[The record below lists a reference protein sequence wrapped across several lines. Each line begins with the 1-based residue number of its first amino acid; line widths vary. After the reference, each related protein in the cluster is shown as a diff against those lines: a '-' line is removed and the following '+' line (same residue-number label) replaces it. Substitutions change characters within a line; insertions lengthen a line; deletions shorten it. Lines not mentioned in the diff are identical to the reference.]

1 MTFLIFSHFH
11 PTVNQLKYV
20 WSPYIWTIKIH
31 KCHIFVIFSKK
42 ILLDYLVCST
52 TSTTYIHFQHNN
64 TVHLTVFPWIQAV
77 LFQVKISKS
86 ETIFS
91 NVMQKVQRVS
101 YLIWKKVLI
110 WKAEFWDFFFTHS
123 PRQMCWLITYTVKM
137 KGCETEN
144 LMFLLKI
151 FFKKII

>member
-1 MTFLIFSHFH
+1 MSGL
-11 PTVNQLKYV
+11 
-20 WSPYIWTIKIH
+20 
-31 KCHIFVIFSKK
+31 HIFELSRYISAIFLYFFQKK
-42 ILLDYLVCST
+42 NSIRLFSMFNNINYLYT
-52 TSTTYIHFQHNN
+52 LPTQHCAPYGI
-64 TVHLTVFPWIQAV
+64 FPWIQAV

-86 ETIFS
+86 ETIFP

-151 FFKKII
+151 FLKKII

>member
-1 MTFLIFSHFH
+1 MPYFCIFF
-11 PTVNQLKYV
+11 Q
-20 WSPYIWTIKIH
+20 
-31 KCHIFVIFSKK
+31 KK

-86 ETIFS
+86 ETIFP

-101 YLIWKKVLI
+101 YLIWKNVLI
-110 WKAEFWDFFFTHS
+110 WKDEFWDFFFTHS
-123 PRQMCWLITYTVKM
+123 PRQMCWMLVNYIY
-137 KGCETEN
+137 CENERLRDWKFNVPFKN
-144 LMFLLKI
+144 LFLKKLYRQRSTLVVVFPLTKFIFKI
-151 FFKKII
+151 

>member
-1 MTFLIFSHFH
+1 MIRLPSSNIIVMTFLIFSHFY

-52 TSTTYIHFQHNN
+52 TSTNYIHFQHN

-86 ETIFS
+86 ETIFP

-101 YLIWKKVLI
+101 YLIWKNVLI
-110 WKAEFWDFFFTHS
+110 WKAEFWGFFSLFH
-123 PRQMCWLITYTVKM
+123 PDRCVD
-137 KGCETEN
+137 
-144 LMFLLKI
+144 
-151 FFKKII
+151 

>member
-1 MTFLIFSHFH
+1 MTFLIFSHFY

-42 ILLDYLVCST
+42 ILLDHYVQQHQLLIYTSNT
-52 TSTTYIHFQHNN
+52 TLL
-64 TVHLTVFPWIQAV
+64 LTVFPWIQAV

-86 ETIFS
+86 ETIFP

-101 YLIWKKVLI
+101 YLIWKNVLI
-110 WKAEFWDFFFTHS
+110 WKDEFWDFFFTHS
-123 PRQMCWLITYTVKM
+123 PRQMCWMLVNYIY
-137 KGCETEN
+137 CENERLRDWKFN
-144 LMFLLKI
+144 VPFKNI
-151 FFKKII
+151 F